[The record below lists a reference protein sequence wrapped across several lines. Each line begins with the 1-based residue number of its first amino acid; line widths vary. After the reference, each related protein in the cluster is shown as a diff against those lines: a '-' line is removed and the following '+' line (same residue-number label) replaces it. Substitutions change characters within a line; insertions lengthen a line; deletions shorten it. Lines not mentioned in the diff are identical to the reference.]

1 MYRVP
6 FESFDGSQGDWISWS
21 VEYTDQEFVEEARI
35 MKRSELR
42 QNLYEGSEG
51 QLSFE
56 EIDLAV
62 EEMLARI
69 SDEDLLDEYSCFRVS

>member
-6 FESFDGSQGDWISWS
+6 FESFDGSVGDWISWS
-21 VEYTDQEFVEEARI
+21 VEYTDQEFVGEARR
-35 MKRSELR
+35 MKRSEIR

-51 QLSFE
+51 QLSFV

-62 EEMLARI
+62 EKVLAQI